1 MAGAARFEAEAA
13 KAQAASADAPSKPPR
28 IAHTG
33 GVITSN
39 KPEAMRRF
47 ILRLLRS
54 GKTPTAEQRR
64 TAANLGLVLEEL
76 EAEAKDEAALARE
89 AEKERLRERLR
100 AAEASRGRSRATR
113 GASGGG
119 RGGGRARGRGRARGA
134 ARAGAGTPPALPIH
148 DNRIVIRFVVVA
160 GKRGAAEVGGSGK
173 ETEAAKRR
181 KLDEELSSLG
191 PQSNPL

>member
-1 MAGAARFEAEAA
+1 MAGAARFETEAA
-13 KAQAASADAPSKPPR
+13 KAQAAGADAPSKPPR

-64 TAANLGLVLEEL
+64 TATDLGLVLEEL

-100 AAEASRGRSRATR
+100 AAEASRATR

-119 RGGGRARGRGRARGA
+119 RGGGRATGRGRARGA
-134 ARAGAGTPPALPIH
+134 ARAGAGTPLTQTIRE
-148 DNRIVIRFVVVA
+148 NRTAIRFVVVA

-181 KLDEELSSLG
+181 KLDEELSSLA
-191 PQSNPL
+191 PQHNVL

>member
-1 MAGAARFEAEAA
+1 MAGAARFESDAA
-13 KAQAASADAPSKPPR
+13 TAQAASAAAPSKPPR

-54 GKTPTAEQRR
+54 GATPTADQRR
-64 TAANLGLVLEEL
+64 TATDLGLVLEEL

-100 AAEASRGRSRATR
+100 AAEASRAAR

-134 ARAGAGTPPALPIH
+134 DRAGAGTPPAQPI
-148 DNRIVIRFVVVA
+148 RLSRTVIWFVVAA

-181 KLDEELSSLG
+181 KLDEELSSLA

>member
-1 MAGAARFEAEAA
+1 MAGAARFESEAA
-13 KAQAASADAPSKPPR
+13 KAQAASAAAPSKPPR

-64 TAANLGLVLEEL
+64 TATDLGLALEEL

-100 AAEASRGRSRATR
+100 AAEASRATR

-134 ARAGAGTPPALPIH
+134 ARAGAGTPPALPIR

-160 GKRGAAEVGGSGK
+160 GKRGAAEVGSGK